1 MTTQDF
7 QSLRKDFPMLSQKM
21 RGRPLVY
28 LDSAA
33 TTLRPACVSKAL
45 TKYYEE
51 ESGTVHRG
59 VYELSE
65 KATTLQ
71 HEVRQKLQAFINA
84 SSEKEIIFTSGT
96 TGSFNLLAFSF
107 GEAFIQEGDEILIS
121 EIEHHSN
128 LVPWQLLCKRKK
140 AHLKIIPVLDS
151 AELDLQALKKLL
163 NEKTKLVSLFHISN
177 AFGVE
182 NPLEE
187 IVQIVRE
194 RSKAKI
200 AIDGAQ
206 SVAHQKVDVQA
217 LDLDFYAFSAHKMYG
232 PTGVGV
238 LYGKKELLDKMP
250 PYQGGGDMIEVVSFD
265 SITYNE
271 LPFKFEA
278 GTPHIAG
285 ILAFGVVLD
294 YLNEIG
300 LEAIK
305 SYELELL
312 KYATSRLKKIA
323 GLKILGESPKKGS
336 LISFVIEGVHPL
348 DIATLLDLKGIALRS
363 GHLCAQPGLKRFN
376 QTSVLRISFSFYNT
390 FDEIDYFIRSLK
402 EVLESIGVTS

>member
-1 MTTQDF
+1 MSTKNF
-7 QSLRKDFPMLSQKM
+7 QSLRHDFPMLSQKM
-21 RGRPLVY
+21 RGHPLVY
-28 LDSAA
+28 LDNAA
-33 TTLRPACVSKAL
+33 TTLRPTCVSKAL
-45 TKYYEE
+45 QKYYEE

-59 VYELSE
+59 IYELSE
-65 KATTLQ
+65 KTTTLQ
-71 HEVRQKLQAFINA
+71 HEVRLKAQAFINA

-96 TGSFNLLAFSF
+96 TASFNLLASSF
-107 GEAFIQEGDEILIS
+107 GEAFIEEGDEILIS

-163 NEKTKLVSLFHISN
+163 NAKTKLVSLFHISN
-177 AFGVE
+177 AFGTE

-194 RSKAKI
+194 NSNAKI

-238 LYGKKELLDKMP
+238 LYGKEELLGKMP
-250 PYQGGGDMIEVVSFD
+250 PYQGGGDMIEEVSFD
-265 SITYNE
+265 KITYNE

-278 GTPHIAG
+278 GTPNIAG
-285 ILAFGVVLD
+285 ILAFGVVFD

-300 LEAIK
+300 LEAIGV
-305 SYELELL
+305 YEQDLLE
-312 KYATSRLKKIA
+312 YATSKLKEVS
-323 GLKILGESPKKGS
+323 GVRILGEAPEKGA
-336 LISFVIEGVHPL
+336 LISFVIAGVHPM

-390 FDEIDYFIRSLK
+390 RDEIDYFIRSLK
-402 EVLESIGVTS
+402 EVLNSIGV

>member
-1 MTTQDF
+1 MTTKNF
-7 QSLRKDFPMLSQKM
+7 QALREDFPMLSQKM

-28 LDSAA
+28 LDNAA
-33 TTLRPACVSKAL
+33 TTLRPRCVSKAL
-45 TKYYEE
+45 QKYYEE

-59 VYELSE
+59 IYELSE
-65 KATTLQ
+65 KTTTLQ
-71 HEVRQKLQAFINA
+71 YEVRQKIQAFINA
-84 SSEKEIIFTSGT
+84 SSEKEIVFTSGT
-96 TGSFNLLAFSF
+96 TASINLLASSF
-107 GEAFIQEGDEILIS
+107 GETFIEEGDEILIS

-151 AELDLQALKKLL
+151 TELDLQALKTLL
-163 NEKTKLVSLFHISN
+163 NEKTKLVSLFHVSN
-177 AFGVE
+177 AFGCE

-187 IVQIVRE
+187 IVQIIRE

-238 LYGKKELLDKMP
+238 LYGKEELLEKMP
-250 PYQGGGDMIEVVSFD
+250 PYQGGGDMIEEVSFEKT
-265 SITYNE
+265 TYNE

-278 GTPHIAG
+278 GTPNIAG
-285 ILAFGVVLD
+285 ILAFGVVFD

-300 LEAIK
+300 LEDIR
-305 SYELELL
+305 SYEHDLLE
-312 KYATSRLKKIA
+312 YATLKLKKVQ
-323 GLKILGESPKKGS
+323 GVKILGDSSKKGP
-336 LISFVIEGVHPL
+336 LISFVTNGFHPL
-348 DIATLLDLKGIALRS
+348 DVATLLDLKGIALRS

-376 QTSVLRISFSFYNT
+376 LASVLRISFSFYNT
-390 FDEIDYFIRSLK
+390 RDEVDYFIGAL
-402 EVLESIGVTS
+402 EAVLQSIA

>member
-1 MTTQDF
+1 
-7 QSLRKDFPMLSQKM
+7 
-21 RGRPLVY
+21 
-28 LDSAA
+28 
-33 TTLRPACVSKAL
+33 
-45 TKYYEE
+45 
-51 ESGTVHRG
+51 
-59 VYELSE
+59 
-65 KATTLQ
+65 
-71 HEVRQKLQAFINA
+71 
-84 SSEKEIIFTSGT
+84 
-96 TGSFNLLAFSF
+96 
-107 GEAFIQEGDEILIS
+107 
-121 EIEHHSN
+121 
-128 LVPWQLLCKRKK
+128 
-140 AHLKIIPVLDS
+140 
-151 AELDLQALKKLL
+151 
-163 NEKTKLVSLFHISN
+163 LVSLFHISN

-206 SVAHQKVDVQA
+206 SVAHQKSRRSSSRSR
-217 LDLDFYAFSAHKMYG
+217 LLRFSAHKMYG

-312 KYATSRLKKIA
+312 KYATSRLKK
-323 GLKILGESPKKGS
+323 
-336 LISFVIEGVHPL
+336 
-348 DIATLLDLKGIALRS
+348 
-363 GHLCAQPGLKRFN
+363 
-376 QTSVLRISFSFYNT
+376 
-390 FDEIDYFIRSLK
+390 
-402 EVLESIGVTS
+402 